1 VGLSIKGGNNVA
13 GRRTRRETDR
23 LCSDKVA
30 GGKGGHSREIKSKES
45 KREEGHIALGVE
57 GHLAPR

>member
-1 VGLSIKGGNNVA
+1 VGLSIKEGNDVE

-30 GGKGGHSREIKSKES
+30 GGKGWHSREIKLKES
-45 KREEGHIALGVE
+45 KHEESHLALGVE
-57 GHLAPR
+57 GHLALG